1 VANVAMIAKM
11 TAKEGKR
18 DAVVEGLRDLVAA
31 TESEPGT
38 LLYAMNVSTKE
49 PEVVW
54 FYELYAHRDALVAHG
69 GSDAMKAVGAKLA
82 DLLTARPELYPLELV
97 AGKSLPAV

>member
-1 VANVAMIAKM
+1 VANVAMIAKI

-18 DAVVEGLRDLVAA
+18 DELVEILRDLVTA

-49 PEVVW
+49 PDVVW
-54 FYELYAHRDALVAHG
+54 FYELYTDGDALAAHG
-69 GSDAMKAVGAKLA
+69 GSKAMKATGAKLA
-82 DLLTARPELYPLELV
+82 DLVTGRPELYPLELV
-97 AGKSLPAV
+97 AGKGLPG